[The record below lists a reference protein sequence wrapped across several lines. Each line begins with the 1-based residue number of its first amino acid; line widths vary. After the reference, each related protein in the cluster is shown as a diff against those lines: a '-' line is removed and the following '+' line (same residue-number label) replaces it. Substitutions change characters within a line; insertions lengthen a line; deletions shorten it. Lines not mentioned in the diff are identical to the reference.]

1 MYKKISGWS
10 VYVCSHA
17 GTLCSKYMMVQVKF
31 AKIKTKC
38 ISILKKDEYFFE
50 DNETEMQIG
59 E

>member
-1 MYKKISGWS
+1 
-10 VYVCSHA
+10 
-17 GTLCSKYMMVQVKF
+17 MMVQVKF
-31 AKIKTKC
+31 AKIKTKR